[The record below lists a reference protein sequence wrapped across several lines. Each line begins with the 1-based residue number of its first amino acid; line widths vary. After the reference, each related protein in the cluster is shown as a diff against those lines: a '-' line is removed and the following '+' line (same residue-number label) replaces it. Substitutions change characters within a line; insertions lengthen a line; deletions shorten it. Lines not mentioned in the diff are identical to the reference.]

1 MTDIRLKE
9 NVTDLPVVAV
19 SFDWLMTPLGTFD
32 TTQELATA
40 VIVALGTDR
49 LANLDDILPGFDE
62 TDRRGWWGDLDAEF
76 LHDGWPIGS
85 KLWLLARH
93 KITGSAAR
101 QGSSVARAQEYV
113 FEALQPFVDRR
124 ICSSVE
130 VVAARVGTD
139 RIDVDVVMYRGPGRA
154 LALRYSSL
162 WNEIEAL
169 ASLPTPVGPY
179 GI

>member
-49 LANLDDILPGFDE
+49 LANMDDILPGFDE

-85 KLWLLARH
+85 RLWLLARH

-101 QGSSVARAQEYV
+101 QGSSTARAQEYV
-113 FEALQPFVDRR
+113 HEALQPLVDRK

-130 VVAARVGTD
+130 VAASRVGTD
-139 RIDVDVVMYRGPGRA
+139 RIDVEVILYRGPGQA

-162 WNEIEAL
+162 WDEIEAL
-169 ASLPTPVGPY
+169 ASLPTPIGPY
-179 GI
+179 GV

>member
-1 MTDIRLKE
+1 MTDIHLKQV
-9 NVTDLPVVAV
+9 VTDLPVVAV

-40 VIVALGTDR
+40 VTVALGTDR
-49 LANLDDILPGFDE
+49 LAELDDILPGFDE

-85 KLWLLARH
+85 RIWLLARH

-101 QGSSVARAQEYV
+101 QGSSTARAQEYV
-113 FEALQPFVDRR
+113 FEALQPLVDRK

-130 VVAARVGTD
+130 VTASRAGTD
-139 RIDVDVVMYRGPGRA
+139 RIDVEVILYRGPEPA

-162 WNEIEAL
+162 WDEIEAL
-169 ASLPTPVGPY
+169 ASLPTPIGPY
-179 GI
+179 GV

>member
-1 MTDIRLKE
+1 MTDIRLKQV
-9 NVTDLPVVAV
+9 VTDLPVVAV

-40 VIVALGTDR
+40 VTVALGTDR
-49 LANLDDILPGFDE
+49 LAELDDILPGFDE

-85 KLWLLARH
+85 RIWLLARH

-101 QGSSVARAQEYV
+101 QGSSTARAQEYV
-113 FEALQPFVDRR
+113 FEALQPLVDRK

-130 VVAARVGTD
+130 VTASRAGTD
-139 RIDVDVVMYRGPGRA
+139 RIDVEVILYRGPEPA

-162 WNEIEAL
+162 WDEIEAL
-169 ASLPTPVGPY
+169 ASLPTPIGPY
-179 GI
+179 GV

>member
-1 MTDIRLKE
+1 MTDIRLKQV
-9 NVTDLPVVAV
+9 VTDLPVVAV

-40 VIVALGTDR
+40 VTVALGTDR
-49 LANLDDILPGFDE
+49 LAELDDILPGFDE

-85 KLWLLARH
+85 RIWLLARH

-101 QGSSVARAQEYV
+101 QGSSTARAQEYV
-113 FEALQPFVDRR
+113 FEALQPLVDRK

-130 VVAARVGTD
+130 VTASRAGTD
-139 RIDVDVVMYRGPGRA
+139 RIDVEVILYRGPGTRPW
-154 LALRYSSL
+154 R
-162 WNEIEAL
+162 W
-169 ASLPTPVGPY
+169 ASEQRPSGS
-179 GI
+179 